1 MAAKTTRADFEQVFP
16 SLVEDL
22 LGEAK
27 KFNLPDNALQW
38 LQRASQSVRP
48 ECAQL
53 TLFLVPQ
60 CQYTWWKAQQRHVSS
75 RHRPPTS

>member
-1 MAAKTTRADFEQVFP
+1 MAEKTVRKSFQEVFP

-38 LQRASQSVRP
+38 FERVG
-48 ECAQL
+48 CD
-53 TLFLVPQ
+53 TLV
-60 CQYTWWKAQQRHVSS
+60 
-75 RHRPPTS
+75 